1 MTQQQFFEMS
11 RDLHCLAGFDGF
23 FKRVNSS
30 FCRVLGYSEAEL
42 LSRPFVEFVHVD
54 DVAATLAEVGRLSH
68 GNPTVQFANRYRKR
82 DGDWCSL
89 EWTAVPCL
97 TEGLIY
103 ATARDANDR
112 RRAERA
118 EYELEMARLVQQR
131 LYPSSFPH
139 LPAME
144 AAGVV
149 VPVDQLCGDCLDVVL
164 TPQGETIF
172 VLGDVSGHGLP
183 AALQM
188 VELRSLLR
196 VLLLHH
202 DLGEA
207 LSEVRRMTLRDF
219 ADTSFVTLFMAMLDV
234 NQHLLHYVGAGHDG
248 WLVHADC
255 KCEHLCSTAMV
266 LGLDDE
272 PGPATTVQVASGDVL
287 LLTTDG
293 VAEAGAAKGEC
304 FGMQRALDIVCETR
318 HLPVTVIL
326 QQLLHAVHDHVHESL
341 TDDAT
346 VVVVKVL

>member
-1 MTQQQFFEMS
+1 MQRQFFELS

-23 FKRVNSS
+23 FKQVNSS

-42 LSRPFVEFVHVD
+42 LSRPFVEFVHID
-54 DVAATLAEVGRLSH
+54 DVAATLAEVGRLSQ
-68 GNPTVQFANRYRKR
+68 GNPTVQFTNRYRKR
-82 DGDWCSL
+82 DGEWCRL

-103 ATARDANDR
+103 ATARDTNDR
-112 RRAERA
+112 LRAEKA
-118 EYELEMARLVQQR
+118 QYELEMARLVQQR
-131 LYPSSFPH
+131 LYPNSFPH
-139 LPAME
+139 LPALE

-164 TPQGETIF
+164 TPTGDTIF

-202 DLGEA
+202 DLGDA
-207 LSEVRRMTLRDF
+207 LAEVRQMTLRDF
-219 ADTSFVTLFMAMLDV
+219 AENSFVTLFMARLDPSEK
-234 NQHLLHYVGAGHDG
+234 QLHYVGAGHDG
-248 WLVHADC
+248 WLVHPNC
-255 KCEHLCSTAMV
+255 QCEHLASTAMV
-266 LGLDDE
+266 LGIDE
-272 PGPATTVQVASGDVL
+272 ARSEATSVHVASGDIL

-293 VAEAGAAKGEC
+293 VAEAGAAHGEC
-304 FGMQRALDIVCETR
+304 FGMQRALDIVQRTR

-326 QQLLHAVHDHVHESL
+326 QQLLHAVQNHVREAL

-346 VVVVKVL
+346 VVVIKVL

>member
-1 MTQQQFFEMS
+1 MQQQFFELS

-23 FKRVNSS
+23 FKQVNSS

-42 LSRPFVEFVHVD
+42 LSRPFVDFVHTD
-54 DVAATLAEVGRLSH
+54 DIAATMAEVGRLSKGSH
-68 GNPTVQFANRYRKR
+68 TVQFTNRYRKR
-82 DGDWCSL
+82 DGEWCRL

-103 ATARDANDR
+103 ATARDAHDR
-112 RRAERA
+112 QRAERA
-118 EYELEMARLVQQR
+118 EYELEMARMVQQR

-139 LPAME
+139 LPALE
-144 AAGVV
+144 AAGAV

-164 TPQGETIF
+164 TPTGDTVF

-207 LSEVRRMTLRDF
+207 LAEVRRMTLRDF
-219 ADTSFVTLFMAMLDV
+219 SDTSFVTLFMARLDV
-234 NQHLLHYVGAGHDG
+234 NERLLHYVGAGHDG
-248 WLVHADC
+248 WLVHPNC
-255 KCEHLCSTAMV
+255 QCEHLGSTALV
-266 LGLDDE
+266 LGLDDPPSE
-272 PGPATTVQVASGDVL
+272 ATSVQVASGDIL

-293 VAEAGAAKGEC
+293 VAEAGAAYGEC
-304 FGMQRALDIVCETR
+304 FGMQRALDIVRRTR
-318 HLPVTVIL
+318 HMPVMVIL
-326 QQLLHAVHDHVHESL
+326 QQLLHAVHNHVRESL

-346 VVVVKVL
+346 VVVIKVL

>member
-1 MTQQQFFEMS
+1 MQQQFFEMS

-23 FKRVNSS
+23 FKQVNSS
-30 FCRVLGYSEAEL
+30 FSRVLGYSETEL

-54 DVAATLAEVGRLSH
+54 DVAATLAEVGRLSQ
-68 GNPTVQFANRYRKR
+68 GNPTVQFTNRYRKR
-82 DGDWCSL
+82 DGEWCHL

-112 RRAERA
+112 LRAERA

-131 LYPSSFPH
+131 LYPTSFPH
-139 LPAME
+139 LPALE
-144 AAGVV
+144 AAGIV

-164 TPQGETIF
+164 TPKGETIF

-202 DLGEA
+202 DLGDA
-207 LSEVRRMTLRDF
+207 LAEVRRMTLRDF
-219 ADTSFVTLFMAMLDV
+219 AEASFVTLFMARLEV
-234 NQHLLHYVGAGHDG
+234 NQQQLHYVGAGHDA
-248 WLVHADC
+248 WLVHPDC
-255 KCEHLCSTAMV
+255 QCEHLCSTAMV
-266 LGLDDE
+266 LGLEDE
-272 PGPATTVQVASGDVL
+272 PGAATTVRVSSGDIL

-293 VAEAGAAKGEC
+293 VAEAGAANGEC
-304 FGMQRALDIVCETR
+304 FGMRRALDIVR
-318 HLPVTVIL
+318 DARQLPVTVIL
-326 QQLLHAVHDHVHESL
+326 QKLLHAVHEHVHAPL